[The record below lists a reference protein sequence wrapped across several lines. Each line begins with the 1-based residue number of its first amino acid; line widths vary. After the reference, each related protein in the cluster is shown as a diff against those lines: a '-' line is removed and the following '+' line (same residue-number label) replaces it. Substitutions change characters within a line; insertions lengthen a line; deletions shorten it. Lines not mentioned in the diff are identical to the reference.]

1 MATIKYIE
9 EKDANDQVKKVYDD
23 IKQVFGLT
31 FVPNLFKAM
40 GHHPV
45 YLETTWIRVKT
56 IMAPGRLDR
65 KTKEIIALA
74 VSATNGCEYCVNA
87 HTAALKGL
95 GMGDAEFTELMA
107 VVDLFNGFNRFIDGL
122 LIEPDLKS

>member
-1 MATIKYIE
+1 MAMVKLVE
-9 EKDANDQVKKVYDD
+9 ERDANDQVRKVYDD

-40 GHHPV
+40 GHHPA
-45 YLETTWIRVKT
+45 YLEATWARVKT
-56 IMAPGRLDR
+56 VMGPGALDR

-87 HTAALKGL
+87 HGAALKALGL
-95 GMGDAEFTELMA
+95 GDAEITEVMA
-107 VVDLFNGFNRFIDGL
+107 VVDLFNGFNRFIDGM
-122 LIEPDLKS
+122 LIESDLKP